1 MPSKVAADLML
12 GTKAAGSIDILL
24 FYDECTD
31 DVMRVLAENNDS
43 KKMWS
48 AWEPLTF

>member
-1 MPSKVAADLML
+1 VPSKVGGDSML
-12 GTKAAGSIDILL
+12 GTMAVGSIDILL

-43 KKMWS
+43 KKMWW
-48 AWEPLTF
+48 AWESLTL